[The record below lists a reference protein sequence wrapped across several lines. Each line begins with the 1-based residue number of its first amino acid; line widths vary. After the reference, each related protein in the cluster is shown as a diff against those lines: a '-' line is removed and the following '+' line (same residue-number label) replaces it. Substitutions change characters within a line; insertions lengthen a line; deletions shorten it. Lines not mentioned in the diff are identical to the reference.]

1 MLVQVGN
8 FGQVAKWDITA
19 SHPHFWPNF
28 QAVFSVF
35 DKHVQLEH
43 HPLQAQDCFVER
55 SQKPEKVLQPVS
67 NNPVSGSS
75 SIVAHTKERCFIHNS
90 RALHYAGHRGPG
102 DKECRPIASQPSK
115 LLSIMQ
121 FGHYCLY
128 FIHINTFQF
137 HSMLPK
143 HPSWI
148 SCGK

>member
-8 FGQVAKWDITA
+8 FGQVAKWDMTA
-19 SHPHFWPNF
+19 SHPPFWPNF

-43 HPLQAQDCFVER
+43 HSLQAQDCLLNDHK
-55 SQKPEKVLQPVS
+55 SQRRFYSQCPTIQFQGRALLL
-67 NNPVSGSS
+67 
-75 SIVAHTKERCFIHNS
+75 HTQKRCFIHNS
-90 RALHYAGHRGPG
+90 RAPHYAGHRGPG

-128 FIHINTFQF
+128 
-137 HSMLPK
+137 
-143 HPSWI
+143 
-148 SCGK
+148 